1 MLKKATD
8 SDFEILIFVFPQK
21 VYPITNTAY
30 MKKSEFPDPFE
41 KARESKGYG
50 EMNDQDDPVT
60 MLLRHKDVRKT
71 AHNYKTFQS
80 GAAPGRIVI
89 PSEVNIRDTRQIPFE
104 VDPPVHK
111 EYRSIVEP
119 WFKRPLEP
127 EYQEKLAKQIANI
140 IEEVLQ
146 EDSVEVVTGLALKLQ
161 SRALT
166 LLLNTPFDESEKWIS
181 WGTHVFRSEGEALD
195 GDKANILYDYIDAQ
209 IDRAAKSPTDDMYSV
224 LLDSEF
230 EGRKL
235 TKEEVKGVM
244 VLTFAG
250 GRDTVINAVT
260 NAIAYLAE
268 NPESLERLRK
278 EPEITGK
285 TVEEMI
291 RYFSPLTQMGRVVTE
306 DTFVCEHAAKAD
318 TRVSLCWASANRDAA
333 VFENP
338 NEIVMDRKI
347 NPHVGFG
354 FSHHN
359 CLGATHARQIMKIL
373 LQTLAEKIGSFEI
386 LDYEENIEDLH
397 HFKRKVGFHSINM
410 KFNPLTK

>member
-1 MLKKATD
+1 
-8 SDFEILIFVFPQK
+8 
-21 VYPITNTAY
+21 
-30 MKKSEFPDPFE
+30 MKKSELPDPFE

-50 EMNDQDDPVT
+50 EMNDQDDSVT
-60 MLLRHKDVRKT
+60 MLLRHKDVRKS

-80 GAAPGRIVI
+80 GAVPGRIVI
-89 PSEVNIRDTRQIPFE
+89 PSEVDIRDTRQIPFE
-104 VDPPVHK
+104 VDPPVHGV
-111 EYRSIVEP
+111 YRAIVEP
-119 WFKRPLEP
+119 WFKRPLQA
-127 EYQEKLAKQIANI
+127 EYQEKLTAQISEI
-140 IEEVLQ
+140 VEETLLKG
-146 EDSVEVVTGLALKLQ
+146 SVEVVTDFALRLQ

-166 LLLNTPFDESEKWIS
+166 LLLNTTFSESETWIS

-195 GDKANILYDYIDAQ
+195 GDKANILYHYIDEQ
-209 IDRAAKSPTDDMYSV
+209 IDRASENPGDDMYSV
-224 LLDSEF
+224 LLNSEF

-260 NAIAYLAE
+260 NSIAYLAE
-268 NPESLERLRK
+268 HPEALERLRK
-278 EPEITGK
+278 EPEITGRA
-285 TVEEMI
+285 VEEMI

-306 DTFVCEHAAKAD
+306 DTHVCEHAVKAD
-318 TRVSLCWASANRDAA
+318 SRISLCWASANRDAA

-338 NEIVMDRKI
+338 NEIVLDRKV

-359 CLGATHARQIMKIL
+359 CLGATHARQILKIL
-373 LQTLAEKIGSFEI
+373 LQTLAQKVASFEI
-386 LDYEENIEDLH
+386 LDYKENIEDLD
-397 HFKRKVGFHSINM
+397 HFQRKVGFHNIQI

>member
-1 MLKKATD
+1 ML
-8 SDFEILIFVFPQK
+8 
-21 VYPITNTAY
+21 
-30 MKKSEFPDPFE
+30 PDPFE
-41 KARESKGYG
+41 KARLEKGYG
-50 EMNDQDDPVT
+50 EMNDQNDPVT
-60 MLLRHKDVRKT
+60 MLLRHKDVRKS
-71 AHNYKTFQS
+71 AHNYKTFTS
-80 GAAPGRIVI
+80 AAVPGRIVV

-111 EYRSIVEP
+111 AYRSIVEP
-119 WFKRPLEP
+119 WFKRPLQP
-127 EYQEKLAKQIANI
+127 EYQESLASQIEAMVDEV
-140 IEEVLQ
+140 IEREA
-146 EDSVEVVTGLALKLQ
+146 VEVVNEFALPIQ

-166 LLLNTPFDESEKWIS
+166 LLLNTPFSESETWIS

-195 GDKANILYDYIDAQ
+195 GDKANILYDYIDKE
-209 IDRAAKSPTDDMYSV
+209 IERALENPGEDMYS
-224 LLDSEF
+224 LLLSSEF

-260 NAIAYLAE
+260 NAVAYLAE
-268 NPESLERLRK
+268 HPESLERLRK

-285 TVEEMI
+285 AVEEMI

-306 DTFVCEHAAKAD
+306 DTQVCEHAAKAD
-318 TRVSLCWASANRDAA
+318 SRISLCWASANRDAA
-333 VFENP
+333 VFENA
-338 NEIVMDRKI
+338 NEIVLDRKI

-359 CLGATHARQIMKIL
+359 CLGATHARQIMRIL
-373 LQTLAEKIGSFEI
+373 LTTLAKKVGSFEI
-386 LDYEENIEDLH
+386 LDYQENIENLDE
-397 HFKRKVGFHSINM
+397 FERKVGYNRINI

>member
-1 MLKKATD
+1 
-8 SDFEILIFVFPQK
+8 
-21 VYPITNTAY
+21 
-30 MKKSEFPDPFE
+30 MKKSMLPDPFE
-41 KARESKGYG
+41 KARLEKGYG
-50 EMNDQDDPVT
+50 EMNDQNDPVT
-60 MLLRHKDVRKT
+60 MLLRHKDVRKS
-71 AHNYKTFQS
+71 AHNYKTFTS
-80 GAAPGRIVI
+80 AAVPGRIVV

-111 EYRSIVEP
+111 AYRSIVEP
-119 WFKRPLEP
+119 WFKRPLQP
-127 EYQEKLAKQIANI
+127 EYQESLASQIEAMVDEV
-140 IEEVLQ
+140 IEREA
-146 EDSVEVVTGLALKLQ
+146 VEVVNEFALPIQ

-166 LLLNTPFDESEKWIS
+166 LLLNTPFSESETWIS

-195 GDKANILYDYIDAQ
+195 GDKANILYDYIDKE
-209 IDRAAKSPTDDMYSV
+209 IERALENPGEDMYS
-224 LLDSEF
+224 LLLSSEF

-260 NAIAYLAE
+260 NAVAYLAE
-268 NPESLERLRK
+268 HPESLERLRK

-285 TVEEMI
+285 AVEEMI

-306 DTFVCEHAAKAD
+306 DTQVCEHAAKAD
-318 TRVSLCWASANRDAA
+318 SRISLCWASANRDAA
-333 VFENP
+333 VFENA
-338 NEIVMDRKI
+338 NEIVLDRKI

-359 CLGATHARQIMKIL
+359 CLGATHARQIMRIL
-373 LQTLAEKIGSFEI
+373 LTTLAKKVGSFEI
-386 LDYEENIEDLH
+386 LDYQENIENLDE
-397 HFKRKVGFHSINM
+397 FERKVGYNRINI